1 VTEVTDD
8 LKPDTEDAMKKIA
21 SPATADAV
29 RPVGGATGA
38 PPASQPARADR
49 TQSKGIQVSEQGYP
63 SVDLESYLN
72 ARDRKGGKRVVR
84 DRSGGIALVREDALN
99 LDLFRANG
107 VPLHNVGRR
116 FRVVGEDGITEQER
130 WIAPFD
136 VIHRSRENPKNF
148 EGLKLPLGEL
158 VHDHGLY
165 LKFGPGIAE
174 LGVNDRGDVLLRRGT
189 PDDPT
194 AGPVWNAFNTVI
206 TGRAKRLV
214 TRLTIDAHKEDVKEA
229 GAWLRALEAVSKQKT
244 LISRFSCAGVQY
256 THKGNVPYLK
266 KTSQTNFFPPQDPE
280 MKVIEKQIE
289 GRFRD
294 RGAHKAPRVTIL
306 SLMNVP
312 RNEAEYAKFLAK
324 LRRTRVPAAKVGL
337 PARLR
342 DSRLYDPESKAV
354 VTSNFV
360 YFCPLS
366 ELGDEVTILTVNT
379 DYHGEV
385 KSRGVLSPL
394 MAILSKVDIISAHA
408 GAAVLNREGTATTFT
423 GPTGTGKTTAGA
435 FWAERNEVYR
445 RLELKRRYRIDLE
458 REGLEGNA
466 LEDKLARTFPEI
478 GILCQ
483 EDWIEILKDSKRGWV
498 FWSTER
504 CLYARTGG
512 FPGLKFVLSEN
523 EPILE
528 NVTADFGG
536 GGTIDKLGRI
546 THDYFPERI
555 FYDPTWGHLLYDR
568 RSRRIAAN
576 VFLERN
582 PNLDFCVKRVGPD
595 EALQWLLIGRT
606 PGGKYEPLYN
616 AYPDFSGLLMTNGV
630 VGEKLVEAV
639 RAAER
644 GDLAP
649 LGKGDATLGR
659 SIYDKLK
666 IQLDLWRQNCAEV
679 PTYIVNG
686 AAGLEMTQDMNWLL
700 SEHPDAFGDWKKVTT
715 ADFQRYMNDRYGVAY
730 SGRGAWTHITP
741 AQRTARA

>member
-1 VTEVTDD
+1 
-8 LKPDTEDAMKKIA
+8 MKKIA
-21 SPATADAV
+21 SPATAEAN
-29 RPVGGATGA
+29 PAEPKSAPGAAT
-38 PPASQPARADR
+38 PARIER
-49 TQSKGIQVSEQGYP
+49 PPSKGINVSEQAYP
-63 SVDLESYLN
+63 TVDLEGYLS
-72 ARDRKGGKRVVR
+72 ARDKKGGKRVIR
-84 DRSGGIALVREDALN
+84 DRSGAIALVREDALD
-99 LDLFRANG
+99 LDKFRSHG
-107 VPLHNVGRR
+107 IPLYNVGRR
-116 FRVVGEDGITEQER
+116 FRVVGVDGITEQER

-136 VIHRSRENPKNF
+136 VIHRSRENSKNF
-148 EGLKLPLGEL
+148 DGLKLPLGEL
-158 VHDHGLY
+158 VYDHGLY
-165 LKFGPGIAE
+165 LKFAPGIQE
-174 LGVNDRGDVLLRRGT
+174 LGINDRGDVLLRRDAKGT
-189 PDDPT
+189 DPT
-194 AGPVWNAFNTVI
+194 SGPVWNAFNTVI

-214 TRLTIDAHKEDVKEA
+214 TRLEFDAHRADVKEA
-229 GAWLRALEAVSKQKT
+229 NGWLKALEIATRQKT
-244 LISRFSCAGVQY
+244 LISKFSCAGVQY
-256 THKGNVPYLK
+256 THRGNVPYLK
-266 KTSQTNFFPPQDPE
+266 RTSQANFFPPNDPE
-280 MKVIEKQIE
+280 MKVIATQIE
-289 GRFRD
+289 ARFRD
-294 RGAHKAPRVTIL
+294 RGATKAPRVTIL

-312 RNEAEYAKFLAK
+312 TSEVAYAAFVKKVGRARATKF
-324 LRRTRVPAAKVGL
+324 GL
-337 PARLR
+337 PAKLR
-342 DSRLYDPESKAV
+342 DSRLWDPEAKAI

-360 YFCPLS
+360 YFSPLS
-366 ELGDEVTILTVNT
+366 ELGDEVTIMTVNT

-445 RLELKRRYRIDLE
+445 RQELKRRYRIDLE
-458 REGLEGNA
+458 REGASGDDLDGKLERMFS
-466 LEDKLARTFPEI
+466 DI
-478 GILCQ
+478 GIMCQ

-536 GGTIDKLGRI
+536 GGTIDRLGRI

-568 RSRRIAAN
+568 KSRAITAN

-582 PNLDFCVKRVGPD
+582 PSLDFVVKRVGSD
-595 EALQWLLIGRT
+595 EALRWLLIGRT

-616 AYPDFSGLLMTNGV
+616 AYPDFSGLLMTNNV
-630 VGEKLVEAV
+630 IGEKLVEAV

-644 GDLAP
+644 GDLKP
-649 LGKGDATLGR
+649 LGSGDSTLGGA
-659 SIYDKLK
+659 IYDKLK
-666 IQLDLWRQNCAEV
+666 IQLDLWRQNCADV

-700 SEHPDAFGDWKKVTT
+700 SEHPDAFGDWKKVTR
-715 ADFQRYMNDRYGVAY
+715 ADFEGTMKDRYGVTY
-730 SGRGAWTHITP
+730 NQRGAWTHITA
-741 AQRTARA
+741 AQRAAR

>member
-1 VTEVTDD
+1 
-8 LKPDTEDAMKKIA
+8 MKKIA
-21 SPATADAV
+21 SPATAEIGTPAEPKAAP
-29 RPVGGATGA
+29 RAAT
-38 PPASQPARADR
+38 PSRIESP
-49 TQSKGIQVSEQGYP
+49 QSKGLSVSDQAYP
-63 SVDLESYLN
+63 SVDLEGYLS

-84 DRSGGIALVREDALN
+84 DRSGAIALVREDALD
-99 LDLFRANG
+99 LDKFRADG
-107 VPLHNVGRR
+107 IPLHNVGRR
-116 FRVVGEDGITEQER
+116 FRVVGADGITEQER

-136 VIHRSRENPKNF
+136 VIHRSRENSKNF
-148 EGLKLPLGEL
+148 DGLKLPLGEL
-158 VHDHGLY
+158 VYDHGLY
-165 LKFGPGIAE
+165 LKFAPGILE
-174 LGVNDRGDVLLRRGT
+174 LGVNDRGDVLLRRDARAT
-189 PDDPT
+189 DPT

-214 TRLTIDAHKEDVKEA
+214 TRLEYDAHRADVKEA
-229 GAWLRALEAVSKQKT
+229 SGWLRALEAVSKQKT
-244 LISRFSCAGVQY
+244 LVSRFSCAGVQY
-256 THKGNVPYLK
+256 THKGNVPYLRR
-266 KTSQTNFFPPQDPE
+266 TSLTNFFPPNDPE
-280 MKVIEKQIE
+280 MQVIARQIDS
-289 GRFRD
+289 RFRD
-294 RGAHKAPRVTIL
+294 RGAAKAPKVTIL

-312 RNEAEYAKFLAK
+312 TTEAAYTAFLKKLGKTKAAK
-324 LRRTRVPAAKVGL
+324 LGL

-342 DSRLYDPESKAV
+342 DSRLWDPESKAI

-394 MAILSKVDIISAHA
+394 MAILSKIDIISAHA

-445 RLELKRRYRIDLE
+445 RLELRRRYRIDLE
-458 REGLEGNA
+458 REGVDGDLDQA
-466 LEDKLARTFPEI
+466 LDRMFPGI
-478 GILCQ
+478 GIMCQ
-483 EDWIEILKDSKRGWV
+483 EDWIEILRDSTRGWV

-536 GGTIDKLGRI
+536 GGTIDRLGRI

-568 RSRRIAAN
+568 KSRRITAN

-582 PNLDFCVKRVGPD
+582 PNLDFCVKRVGCD
-595 EALQWLLIGRT
+595 EALRWLLIGRT

-616 AYPDFSGLLMTNGV
+616 AYPDFSGLLMTQGV
-630 VGEKLVEAV
+630 VGEKLVEAA

-644 GDLAP
+644 GDLKP
-649 LGKGDATLGR
+649 LGSGDATLGR
-659 SIYDKLK
+659 AIYDKLK
-666 IQLDLWRQNCAEV
+666 IQLDLWRQNCSDV

-686 AAGLEMTQDMNWLL
+686 AAGLEMTQDINWLL
-700 SEHPDAFGDWKKVTT
+700 SEHPDAFGEWKKVTRT
-715 ADFQRYMNDRYGVAY
+715 DFEAYMQDRYGVTY
-730 SGRGAWTHITP
+730 NDRGAWTHISA
-741 AQRTARA
+741 AQRAAR

>member
-1 VTEVTDD
+1 
-8 LKPDTEDAMKKIA
+8 MKKLA
-21 SPATADAV
+21 SPATAEGVGSMAAHSATSSAPSARTD
-29 RPVGGATGA
+29 RP
-38 PPASQPARADR
+38 
-49 TQSKGIQVSEQGYP
+49 QSKGIQVSDQAYP
-63 SVDLESYLN
+63 SVDLEGYLN
-72 ARDRKGGKRVVR
+72 ARDRKGGKKVVR
-84 DRSGGIALVREDALN
+84 DGSGGIALVREDALN
-99 LDLFRANG
+99 LDRFRENG

-116 FRVVGEDGITEQER
+116 FRVVGKDGITEQER

-148 EGLKLPLGEL
+148 DGVKLPLGEL
-158 VHDHGLY
+158 VYDHGLY
-165 LKFGPGIAE
+165 LKFAPGIQE
-174 LGVNDRGDVLLRRGT
+174 LGVNDRGDVLLRREESGDLT
-189 PDDPT
+189 S
-194 AGPVWNAFNTVI
+194 GPVFNSFNTAI

-214 TRLTIDAHKEDVKEA
+214 TRLTLDAHKADVKEA
-229 GAWLRALEAVSKQKT
+229 AGWLKALEAVSKQKT
-244 LISRFSCAGVQY
+244 LVSRFSCAGVQY
-256 THKGNVPYLK
+256 THRGNVPYLK
-266 KTSQTNFFPPQDPE
+266 RTALTNFFPSQDPE
-280 MKVIEKQIE
+280 MLVIAKQIE
-289 GRFRD
+289 ERFRS
-294 RGAHKAPRVTIL
+294 RGGEKTPRVTIL

-312 RNEAEYAKFLAK
+312 RNEAEYSRFLAK
-324 LRRTRVPAAKVGL
+324 LKRARVSAQKVGL
-337 PARLR
+337 PAKLR
-342 DSRLYDPESKAV
+342 DSRLWDPDSKGI

-366 ELGDEVTILTVNT
+366 ELKDEVTILTVNT

-394 MAILSKVDIISAHA
+394 MAILSKIDIISAHA

-458 REGLEGNA
+458 HEGLTGAE
-466 LEDKLARTFPEI
+466 LEAKLERIFPEI

-483 EDWIEILKDSKRGWV
+483 EDWIEILKDEKRGWV

-512 FPGLKFVLSEN
+512 FPGLRFVLSEN

-568 RSRRIAAN
+568 KSRKIAAN

-582 PNLDFCVKRVGPD
+582 PNLDFCVKRVGCD
-595 EALQWLLIGRT
+595 EALRWLLIGRT

-616 AYPDFSGLLMTNGV
+616 AYPDFSGLLMTNDV

-639 RAAER
+639 RSAER
-644 GDLAP
+644 GDLKP
-649 LGKGDATLGR
+649 LGKGDGTLGR
-659 SIYDKLK
+659 AIYDKLR
-666 IQLDLWRQNCAEV
+666 IQLDLWRKNCDDV

-686 AAGLEMTQDMNWLL
+686 AAGLELTQDMNWLL

-715 ADFQRYMNDRYGVAY
+715 AQFQEYMKERYGATY
-730 SGRGAWTHITP
+730 NARGAWTHITA

>member
-1 VTEVTDD
+1 
-8 LKPDTEDAMKKIA
+8 MKKIA
-21 SPATADAV
+21 SPATAEVVTSA
-29 RPVGGATGA
+29 GARSTRSA
-38 PPASQPARADR
+38 ATPSQTLP
-49 TQSKGIQVSEQGYP
+49 QSKGIHVSEQAYP
-63 SVDLESYLN
+63 SVDLEGYLN
-72 ARDRKGGKRVVR
+72 ARDRKGGKRVIR

-116 FRVVGEDGITEQER
+116 FRVVGTDGITEQER

-136 VIHRSRENPKNF
+136 VIHRSREDSKNF
-148 EGLKLPLGEL
+148 DGLKLPLGEL
-158 VHDHGLY
+158 VYDHGLY
-165 LKFGPGIAE
+165 IKFAPGIAE
-174 LGVNDRGDVLLRRGT
+174 LGVNDRGDVLLRR
-189 PDDPT
+189 DPT
-194 AGPVWNAFNTVI
+194 GTDPTEGPVWNAFNTVI

-214 TRLTIDAHKEDVKEA
+214 TRTEFDAHRADVKEA
-229 GAWLRALEAVSKQKT
+229 NGWLKALEAVSKQKT
-244 LISRFSCAGVQY
+244 LVSRFSCAGVQY

-266 KTSQTNFFPPQDPE
+266 RTALTNFFPPNDPE
-280 MKVIEKQIE
+280 MQVIAKQIE
-289 GRFRD
+289 SRFRA
-294 RGAHKAPRVTIL
+294 RGEAKAPRVTIL

-312 RNEAEYAKFLAK
+312 RTEAEYTAFLARLKRARVAPTKIGLPAK
-324 LRRTRVPAAKVGL
+324 LRG
-337 PARLR
+337 
-342 DSRLYDPESKAV
+342 SRLWDPESKAV

-360 YFCPLS
+360 YFCPLK

-394 MAILSKVDIISAHA
+394 MAILSKIDIISAHA

-445 RLELKRRYRIDLE
+445 RLELKRRYRLDLE
-458 REGLEGNA
+458 REGLTSA
-466 LEDKLARTFPEI
+466 QLEEKLEEIFPGI

-483 EDWIEILKDSKRGWV
+483 EDWIEILKDEKRGWV

-568 RSRRIAAN
+568 KSRRIAAN

-582 PNLDFCVKRVGPD
+582 PNLDFCVKRVDRD
-595 EALQWLLIGRT
+595 EALRWLLIGRT
-606 PGGKYEPLYN
+606 PSGKYEPLYN
-616 AYPDFSGLLMTNGV
+616 AYPDFSGLLMTNGI

-644 GDLAP
+644 GDLKP
-649 LGKGDATLGR
+649 LGQGDATLG
-659 SIYDKLK
+659 SAIYDKVR
-666 IQLDLWRQNCAEV
+666 IQLDLWRRNCSDV

-686 AAGLEMTQDMNWLL
+686 AAGLEMTQDINWLL
-700 SEHPDAFGDWKKVTT
+700 SEHPDAFGEWKKVTKE
-715 ADFQRYMNDRYGVAY
+715 DFRSYMRDRYGVTY
-730 SGRGAWTHITP
+730 NDRGAWTHISA
-741 AQRTARA
+741 AQRAAR

>member
-1 VTEVTDD
+1 
-8 LKPDTEDAMKKIA
+8 MKKLA
-21 SPATADAV
+21 SPATAEAV
-29 RPVGGATGA
+29 SPVGGASPELLAT
-38 PPASQPARADR
+38 PRANTER
-49 TQSKGIQVSEQGYP
+49 PQTKGIQVSEHAYP
-63 SVDLESYLN
+63 SVDLEPYLS
-72 ARDRKGGKRVVR
+72 ARDRKGGKRVLR

-99 LDLFRANG
+99 QDLFRTNG

-116 FRVVGEDGITEQER
+116 FRVVGADGITEQER

-136 VIHRSRENPKNF
+136 VIHRSRENPKHF
-148 EGLKLPLGEL
+148 DGLKLPLGEL
-158 VHDHGLY
+158 VFDHGLY
-165 LKFGPGIAE
+165 LKFGPGVSE
-174 LGVNDRGDVLLRRGT
+174 LGVNDRGDVLLRR
-189 PDDPT
+189 DSSSDPT
-194 AGPVWNAFNTVI
+194 IGPVWNSFNTVI

-214 TRLTIDAHKEDVKEA
+214 TRTALDAHKADVKEA
-229 GAWLRALEAVSKQKT
+229 AGWLKALEAVSKQKT

-266 KTSQTNFFPPQDPE
+266 RTAQTNFFPPQDAE
-280 MKVIEKQIE
+280 MMVIAKQITQ
-289 GRFRD
+289 RFRE
-294 RGAHKAPRVTIL
+294 RGMKKAPRVTIL
-306 SLMNVP
+306 SLMGVP
-312 RNEAEYAKFLAK
+312 RSEAEHAQFLRQLKRA
-324 LRRTRVPAAKVGL
+324 RVSAERLGI

-342 DSRLYDPESKAV
+342 DSRLWDPDSKAV

-366 ELGDEVTILTVNT
+366 DLKDEVTILTVNT

-408 GAAVLNREGTATTFT
+408 GAAILNREGTATTFT

-435 FWAERNEVYR
+435 FWAERNEIYR
-445 RLELKRRYRIDLE
+445 RQELKRRYRIDLE
-458 REGLEGNA
+458 REGLSGNE
-466 LEDKLARTFPEI
+466 LEEKLERIFPEI

-512 FPGLKFVLSEN
+512 FPGLRFVLSDN

-568 RSRRIAAN
+568 KSRPIAAN

-582 PNLDFCVKRVGPD
+582 PSLDFCVKRVGSD

-606 PGGKYEPLYN
+606 PGGKHEPLYN

-644 GDLAP
+644 GDLGP
-649 LGKGDATLGR
+649 LGNGDATLGR
-659 SIYDKLK
+659 AIYDKLK
-666 IQLDLWRQNCAEV
+666 IQLDLWRENCSQV

-700 SEHPDAFGDWKKVTT
+700 SEHPDAFGDWRKVTT
-715 ADFQRYMNDRYGVAY
+715 VDFQRYMNERYGVTY
-730 SGRGAWTHITP
+730 SGRGAWTHISP
-741 AQRTARA
+741 AERMAR

>member
-1 VTEVTDD
+1 
-8 LKPDTEDAMKKIA
+8 MKKIA
-21 SPATADAV
+21 SPATAEAV
-29 RPVGGATGA
+29 RPLAATSA
-38 PPASQPARADR
+38 PSPAPSARTDR
-49 TQSKGIQVSEQGYP
+49 PQSEGIQVSDQAYP
-63 SVDLESYLN
+63 SVDLEGYLN
-72 ARDRKGGKRVVR
+72 ARDRKGGKRVLR

-99 LDLFRANG
+99 LGLFRLNG
-107 VPLHNVGRR
+107 IPLHNVGRR
-116 FRVVGEDGITEQER
+116 FSVVGEDGITEQER

-136 VIHRSRENPKNF
+136 VIHRSRENSKNF
-148 EGLKLPLGEL
+148 DGLRLPLGEL
-158 VHDHGLY
+158 VFDHGLY
-165 LKFGPGIAE
+165 LKFAPGIQE
-174 LGVNDRGDVLLRRGT
+174 LGVNDRGDVLLRRE
-189 PDDPT
+189 PSDDPT
-194 AGPVWNAFNTVI
+194 SGPVRNSANTVI

-214 TRLTIDAHKEDVKEA
+214 TRTALDAHKADVKEA
-229 GAWLRALEAVSKQKT
+229 TAWLKALEAVRKQKT
-244 LISRFSCAGVQY
+244 LVSRFSCAGVQY
-256 THKGNVPYLK
+256 THRGNVPYLK
-266 KTSQTNFFPPQDPE
+266 RTALTNFFPPQDPE
-280 MKVIEKQIE
+280 MMVIAKQIE
-289 GRFRD
+289 ERFHD
-294 RGAHKAPRVTIL
+294 RGAQKTPRVTIL

-312 RNEAEYAKFLAK
+312 KNEAEYARFLAQLKRARVSAQK
-324 LRRTRVPAAKVGL
+324 LGL

-342 DSRLYDPESKAV
+342 DSRLWDPDSKAI

-366 ELGDEVTILTVNT
+366 DLTGEVTIMTVNT

-394 MAILSKVDIISAHA
+394 MAILSKIDIISAHA

-458 REGLEGNA
+458 HEGLQGSE
-466 LEDKLARTFPEI
+466 LEVRLEKMFPEI

-582 PNLDFCVKRVGPD
+582 PNLDFCVKRVGSD
-595 EALQWLLIGRT
+595 EALRWLLIGRT

-616 AYPDFSGLLMTNGV
+616 AYPDFSGLLMASDV

-644 GDLAP
+644 GDLKP
-649 LGKGDATLGR
+649 LGKGDATMGR
-659 SIYDKLK
+659 AIYDKLK
-666 IQLDLWRQNCAEV
+666 IQLDLWRKNCSDV

-715 ADFQRYMNDRYGVAY
+715 ADFQAHMRDRYRVAY
-730 SGRGAWTHITP
+730 NDRGAWTHLTA
-741 AQRTARA
+741 AQRAARA

>member
-1 VTEVTDD
+1 MTIDD
-8 LKPDTEDAMKKIA
+8 SKRNTEDSMKKIA
-21 SPATADAV
+21 SPATAEVVTPAGP
-29 RPVGGATGA
+29 RTS
-38 PPASQPARADR
+38 PPAATPSR
-49 TQSKGIQVSEQGYP
+49 TERPPSKGIQVSEQAYP
-63 SVDLESYLN
+63 SVDLEGYLS
-72 ARDRKGGKRVVR
+72 ARDRKGGTRVIR
-84 DRSGGIALVREDALN
+84 DRSGGIALVREDAL
-99 LDLFRANG
+99 DLSLLRKAQ

-116 FRVVGEDGITEQER
+116 FRVVGTDGITDHER

-136 VIHRSRENPKNF
+136 VIHRSREDSKSF
-148 EGLKLPLGEL
+148 DGLKLPLGEL
-158 VHDHGLY
+158 VYDHGLY
-165 LKFGPGIAE
+165 IKFAPGITE
-174 LGVNDRGDVLLRRGT
+174 LGVNDRGDILLRRD
-189 PDDPT
+189 PKANDPT

-214 TRLTIDAHKEDVKEA
+214 TRTEFDAHKADVKEV
-229 GAWLRALEAVSKQKT
+229 GGWLKALEAVSKQKT
-244 LISRFSCAGVQY
+244 LVSRFSCAGVQY

-266 KTSQTNFFPPQDPE
+266 RTALTNFFPPQDPE
-280 MKVIEKQIE
+280 MMIIARQIE
-289 GRFRD
+289 SRFRD
-294 RGAHKAPRVTIL
+294 RGEQKAPHVTIV
-306 SLMNVP
+306 SLMGVP
-312 RNEAEYAKFLAK
+312 RTEAEYTRFLAQLKRARVAPAK
-324 LRRTRVPAAKVGL
+324 LGL

-342 DSRLYDPESKAV
+342 DSRLWDPDGKAV
-354 VTSNFV
+354 VTSNFI

-366 ELGDEVTILTVNT
+366 ELGNEVTIITVNT

-394 MAILSKVDIISAHA
+394 MAILSKIDIISAHA

-445 RLELKRRYRIDLE
+445 RLELRRRYRVDLE
-458 REGLEGNA
+458 REGLTGAELDTT
-466 LEDKLARTFPEI
+466 LEKMFPEI

-568 RSRRIAAN
+568 KSRAIAAN

-582 PNLDFCVKRVGPD
+582 PNLDFCVKRVAAD
-595 EALQWLLIGRT
+595 EALRWLLIGRT

-644 GDLAP
+644 GDLKP

-659 SIYDKLK
+659 AIYDKLK
-666 IQLDLWRQNCAEV
+666 IQLDLWRKNCGDV

-715 ADFQRYMNDRYGVAY
+715 VDFQVYMRDRYGVTY
-730 SGRGAWTHITP
+730 NDRGAWTHISA
-741 AQRTARA
+741 AQRAARA

>member
-1 VTEVTDD
+1 
-8 LKPDTEDAMKKIA
+8 MKKIA
-21 SPATADAV
+21 SPATVEAV
-29 RPVGGATGA
+29 SPVG
-38 PPASQPARADR
+38 PASPRPAVAPARTDR
-49 TQSKGIQVSEQGYP
+49 PQSGGIPVSEQAYP
-63 SVDLESYLN
+63 DVDLEIYLS

-84 DRSGGIALVREDALN
+84 DRSGGITLVREDALDH
-99 LDLFRANG
+99 DLLRVNG

-116 FRVVGEDGITEQER
+116 FRVVGPDGITEQER

-148 EGLKLPLGEL
+148 DGLKLPLGEL
-158 VHDHGLY
+158 VYDHGLY

-174 LGVNDRGDVLLRRGT
+174 LGVNDRGDVLLRRDPKGN
-189 PDDPT
+189 DPT
-194 AGPVWNAFNTVI
+194 EGPVWNAFNTAI

-214 TRLTIDAHKEDVKEA
+214 TRLEYDAHRADVKEA
-229 GAWLRALEAVSKQKT
+229 SGWLKALEAVSKKKT
-244 LISRFSCAGVQY
+244 LLSRFSCAGIQY

-266 KTSQTNFFPPQDPE
+266 TTSQTNFFPPQDQE
-280 MKVIEKQIE
+280 MKVIAKQIDE
-289 GRFRD
+289 RFRD
-294 RGAHKAPRVTIL
+294 RGASKTPHVTII
-306 SLMNVP
+306 SLMGVP
-312 RNEAEYAKFLAK
+312 RTEAEYTQFLAK
-324 LRRTRVPAAKVGL
+324 LKRARVAPAKLGL
-337 PARLR
+337 PAKLR
-342 DSRLYDPESKAV
+342 DSRLWDPDSKAV

-360 YFCPLS
+360 YFAPLA
-366 ELGDEVTILTVNT
+366 ELTDEVTILTVNT

-394 MAILSKVDIISAHA
+394 MAILSKIDIISAHA

-458 REGLEGNA
+458 HEGLSGND
-466 LEDKLARTFPEI
+466 LEETLNRMFPEI

-483 EDWIEILKDSKRGWV
+483 EDWIEILKDTKRGWV

-568 RSRRIAAN
+568 KSRRIAAN

-582 PNLDFCVKRVGPD
+582 PNLDFCVKRVEPD
-595 EALQWLLIGRT
+595 EALKWLLIGRT
-606 PGGKYEPLYN
+606 PGGKHEPLYN
-616 AYPDFSGLLMTNGV
+616 AYPDFSGLLMTNDI

-644 GDLAP
+644 GDLKP
-649 LGKGDATLGR
+649 LGKGDTTLGR
-659 SIYDKLK
+659 AIYDKLK
-666 IQLDLWRQNCAEV
+666 IQLDLWKKNCTDV

-715 ADFQRYMNDRYGVAY
+715 GDFQRYMNDRYGVTY

>member
-1 VTEVTDD
+1 
-8 LKPDTEDAMKKIA
+8 MKKLA
-21 SPATADAV
+21 SPAAAEAV
-29 RPVGGATGA
+29 GSMSAHSA
-38 PPASQPARADR
+38 PASAPSARTER
-49 TQSKGIQVSEQGYP
+49 PPSKGMQVSDQAYP
-63 SVDLESYLN
+63 SVDLERYLN
-72 ARDRKGGKRVVR
+72 ARDRKGKKVVR
-84 DRSGGIALVREDALN
+84 DRSGDIALVREDALN
-99 LDLFRANG
+99 LDLFRENG

-116 FRVVGEDGITEQER
+116 FRVVGKDGITEQER

-148 EGLKLPLGEL
+148 DGVKLPLGEL
-158 VHDHGLY
+158 VYDHGLY
-165 LKFGPGIAE
+165 LKFAPGIQE
-174 LGVNDRGDVLLRRGT
+174 LGVNDRGDVLLRRE
-189 PDDPT
+189 PSDDLT

-214 TRLTIDAHKEDVKEA
+214 TRLTFDAHKADVKEA
-229 GAWLRALEAVSKQKT
+229 AGWLKALEAVSKQKT
-244 LISRFSCAGVQY
+244 LVSRFSCAGVQY

-266 KTSQTNFFPPQDPE
+266 RTALTNFFPPQDPE
-280 MKVIEKQIE
+280 MQVIAKQIAE
-289 GRFRD
+289 RFR
-294 RGAHKAPRVTIL
+294 RQGGQETPRVTIM

-312 RNEAEYAKFLAK
+312 RTEAEYSRFLAK
-324 LRRTRVPAAKVGL
+324 LKRARVSAQKLGL
-337 PARLR
+337 PAELR
-342 DSRLYDPESKAV
+342 DSRLWDPDSKAIA
-354 VTSNFV
+354 TSNFV

-366 ELGDEVTILTVNT
+366 ELKDEVTILTVNT

-394 MAILSKVDIISAHA
+394 MAILSKIDIISAHA

-458 REGLEGNA
+458 HEGVSGNE
-466 LEDKLARTFPEI
+466 LDTKLGKIFPEI

-483 EDWIEILKDSKRGWV
+483 EDWIEILKDEKRGWV

-568 RSRRIAAN
+568 KSRKIAAN

-582 PNLDFCVKRVGPD
+582 PSLDFCVKRVGCE
-595 EALQWLLIGRT
+595 EALRWLLIGRT
-606 PGGKYEPLYN
+606 PGGKFEPLYN
-616 AYPDFSGLLMTNGV
+616 AYPDFSGLLMTNEV

-644 GDLAP
+644 GDLKP

-659 SIYDKLK
+659 AIYDKLK
-666 IQLDLWRQNCAEV
+666 IQLDLWRKNCDEI

-700 SEHPDAFGDWKKVTT
+700 SEHPDAFGDWMKVTT
-715 ADFQRYMNDRYGVAY
+715 AQFQEYMRERYGVTYNA
-730 SGRGAWTHITP
+730 RGAWTHITA
-741 AQRTARA
+741 AQRAARA

>member
-1 VTEVTDD
+1 VTDVTEDS
-8 LKPDTEDAMKKIA
+8 KPKTEEPMKKLA
-21 SPATADAV
+21 SPATAEAV
-29 RPVGGATGA
+29 SPVGGASPELLAT
-38 PPASQPARADR
+38 PRANTER
-49 TQSKGIQVSEQGYP
+49 PQTKGIQVSEYAYP
-63 SVDLESYLN
+63 SVDLEPYLS
-72 ARDRKGGKRVVR
+72 ARDRKGGKRVLR

-99 LDLFRANG
+99 QDLFRTNG

-116 FRVVGEDGITEQER
+116 FRVVGPDGITEQER

-136 VIHRSRENPKNF
+136 VIDRSRENPKHF
-148 EGLKLPLGEL
+148 DGLKLPLGEL
-158 VHDHGLY
+158 VFDHGLY
-165 LKFGPGIAE
+165 LKFGPGVAE
-174 LGVNDRGDVLLRRGT
+174 LGVNDRGDVLLRR
-189 PDDPT
+189 DSSSDPT
-194 AGPVWNAFNTVI
+194 IGPVWNSFNTVI

-214 TRLTIDAHKEDVKEA
+214 TRTTLDAHKADVKEA
-229 GAWLRALEAVSKQKT
+229 AGWLKAIEAVSKQKT

-266 KTSQTNFFPPQDPE
+266 RTAQTNFFPPQDAE
-280 MKVIEKQIE
+280 MMVIAKQIDQ
-289 GRFRD
+289 RFRE
-294 RGAHKAPRVTIL
+294 RGMKKAPRVTIL
-306 SLMNVP
+306 SLMGVP
-312 RNEAEYAKFLAK
+312 RSEAEHAQFLRQLKRA
-324 LRRTRVPAAKVGL
+324 RVSAERLGI

-342 DSRLYDPESKAV
+342 DSRLWDPDSKAV

-366 ELGDEVTILTVNT
+366 DLKDEVTILTVNT

-408 GAAVLNREGTATTFT
+408 GAAILNREGTATTFT

-458 REGLEGNA
+458 REGLSGNE
-466 LEDKLARTFPEI
+466 LEEKLERIFPEI

-512 FPGLKFVLSEN
+512 FPGLRFVLSDN

-568 RSRRIAAN
+568 KSRPIAAN

-582 PNLDFCVKRVGPD
+582 PSLDFCVKRVGPD

-606 PGGKYEPLYN
+606 PGGKHEPLYN

-644 GDLAP
+644 GDLGP
-649 LGKGDATLGR
+649 LGNGDATLGR
-659 SIYDKLK
+659 AIYDKLK
-666 IQLDLWRQNCAEV
+666 IQLDLWRENCSQV

-700 SEHPDAFGDWKKVTT
+700 SEHPDAFGDWRKVTT
-715 ADFQRYMNDRYGVAY
+715 VDFQRYMNERYGVTY
-730 SGRGAWTHITP
+730 SGRGAWTHISP
-741 AQRTARA
+741 AQRMAR

>member
-1 VTEVTDD
+1 
-8 LKPDTEDAMKKIA
+8 MKKIA
-21 SPATADAV
+21 SPATAEVVTPAG
-29 RPVGGATGA
+29 PQPA
-38 PPASQPARADR
+38 PPAATPSR
-49 TQSKGIQVSEQGYP
+49 TERPQSKGIQVSEQAYP
-63 SVDLESYLN
+63 SVDLEGYLS
-72 ARDRKGGKRVVR
+72 ARDRKGGKRVIR
-84 DRSGGIALVREDALN
+84 DRSGGIALVREDAL
-99 LDLFRANG
+99 DLGLLRKAG

-116 FRVVGEDGITEQER
+116 FRVVGTDGITEQER

-136 VIHRSRENPKNF
+136 VIHRSREDSKSF
-148 EGLKLPLGEL
+148 DGLKLPLGEL
-158 VHDHGLY
+158 VYDHGLY
-165 LKFGPGIAE
+165 IKFAPGIAE
-174 LGVNDRGDVLLRRGT
+174 LGVNDRGDILLRRDPKGN
-189 PDDPT
+189 DPT

-214 TRLTIDAHKEDVKEA
+214 TRTEFDAHRADVKEA
-229 GAWLRALEAVSKQKT
+229 GGWLKALEAVSKQKT
-244 LISRFSCAGVQY
+244 LVSKFSCAGVQY

-266 KTSQTNFFPPQDPE
+266 RTALTNFFPPQDPE
-280 MKVIEKQIE
+280 MMVIARQIE
-289 GRFRD
+289 SRFRD
-294 RGAHKAPRVTIL
+294 RGAQKAPHVTIV
-306 SLMNVP
+306 SLMGVP
-312 RNEAEYAKFLAK
+312 RTEAEYTQFLAK
-324 LRRTRVPAAKVGL
+324 LKRARVAAAKLGL

-342 DSRLYDPESKAV
+342 DSRLWDPDSKAV
-354 VTSNFV
+354 VTSNFI
-360 YFCPLS
+360 YFCPLAD
-366 ELGDEVTILTVNT
+366 LGDEVTILTVNT

-394 MAILSKVDIISAHA
+394 MAILSKIDIISAHA

-445 RLELKRRYRIDLE
+445 RSELKRRYRIDLE
-458 REGLEGNA
+458 REGLSGGDLDRT
-466 LEDKLARTFPEI
+466 LEKMFPEI

-568 RSRRIAAN
+568 KSRAIAAN

-582 PNLDFCVKRVGPD
+582 PNLDFCVKRVAAD
-595 EALQWLLIGRT
+595 EALRWLLIGRT

-616 AYPDFSGLLMTNGV
+616 AYPDFSGLLMTNGT

-644 GDLAP
+644 GDLKA

-659 SIYDKLK
+659 AIYDKLK
-666 IQLDLWRQNCAEV
+666 IQLDLWRQNCADV

-715 ADFQRYMNDRYGVAY
+715 VDFQVYMRDRYGVTY
-730 SGRGAWTHITP
+730 NDRGAWTHISA
-741 AQRTARA
+741 AQRAARA

>member
-1 VTEVTDD
+1 
-8 LKPDTEDAMKKIA
+8 MKKLA
-21 SPATADAV
+21 SPATAEVLSPAANGSV
-29 RPVGGATGA
+29 VSHGA
-38 PPASQPARADR
+38 PPRPQ
-49 TQSKGIQVSEQGYP
+49 TKETNVSDLAYP
-63 SVDLESYLN
+63 MIDLERYLS
-72 ARDRKGGKRVVR
+72 ARDRKGGKRVIR
-84 DRSGGIALVREDALN
+84 DGSGAVVLVREDAL
-99 LDLFRANG
+99 DLARFRADG
-107 VPLHNVGRR
+107 IPLHNVGRR
-116 FRVVGEDGITEQER
+116 FRVVGRDGTSEIER

-136 VIHRSRENPKNF
+136 LIHRSRENPKNF
-148 EGLKLPLGEL
+148 DGLKLPLGEL
-158 VHDHGLY
+158 VYDHGLY
-165 LKFGPGIAE
+165 LKFLPGITE
-174 LGVNDRGDVLLRRGT
+174 LGVNDRGDVLLRRDEKMT
-189 PDDPT
+189 DPT
-194 AGPVWNAFNTVI
+194 IGPVWNAFNTVI

-214 TRLTIDAHKEDVKEA
+214 TRTTIDAHRADVKEA
-229 GAWLRALEAVSKQKT
+229 NAWLRALEAVSKQKT
-244 LISRFSCAGVQY
+244 LVSRFSCAGMQY

-266 KTSQTNFFPPQDPE
+266 RTAMTNFFPPEDAE
-280 MKVIEKQIE
+280 MKVIARQIE
-289 GRFRD
+289 QRFKE
-294 RGAHKAPRVTIL
+294 RGDAKAPRVTIL
-306 SLMNVP
+306 SLMGVP
-312 RNEAEYAKFLAK
+312 RSEAEHRSFLLR
-324 LRRTRVPAAKVGL
+324 LRRAKVSAEKIGL

-342 DSRLYDPESKAV
+342 DSRLWDPDSKAV

-360 YFCPLS
+360 YFCPLA
-366 ELGDEVTILTVNT
+366 ELRDEVTILTVNT

-445 RLELKRRYRIDLE
+445 RAELRRRYRIDLE
-458 REGLEGNA
+458 REGLSGRDLDA
-466 LEDKLARTFPEI
+466 KLDRIFPSI

-483 EDWIEILKDSKRGWV
+483 EDWIEILNDAERGWV

-536 GGTIDKLGRI
+536 GSSIEKLGRI

-568 RSRRIAAN
+568 TSRPIAAN

-595 EALQWLLIGRT
+595 EALRWLIIGRT

-630 VGEKLVEAV
+630 VGEKLLEAV
-639 RAAER
+639 KAAER
-644 GDLAP
+644 KDLAP

-659 SIYDKLK
+659 AIYDKLK
-666 IQLDLWRQNCAEV
+666 IQLDLWRRNCSEV

-686 AAGLEMTQDMNWLL
+686 AAGLEMTQDINWLL
-700 SEHPDAFGDWKKVTT
+700 SEHPDAFGEWGHVSS
-715 ADFQRYMNDRYGVAY
+715 AEFQRLMSERYGVTY
-730 SGRGAWTHITP
+730 SERGAWTHISA
-741 AQRTARA
+741 AQRAAR

>member
-1 VTEVTDD
+1 
-8 LKPDTEDAMKKIA
+8 MKKIA
-21 SPATADAV
+21 SPATADVVTPA
-29 RPVGGATGA
+29 GA
-38 PPASQPARADR
+38 PSAASAATPSR
-49 TQSKGIQVSEQGYP
+49 TERPPSKGMQVSEQAYP
-63 SVDLESYLN
+63 SVDLEGYLS
-72 ARDRKGGKRVVR
+72 ARDRKGGKRVIR
-84 DRSGGIALVREDALN
+84 DRSGGIALVREDALD
-99 LDLFRANG
+99 LDLFRKHG

-116 FRVVGEDGITEQER
+116 FRVVGKDGITEQER

-136 VIHRSRENPKNF
+136 VIHRSREDSKSF
-148 EGLKLPLGEL
+148 DGLKLPLGEL
-158 VHDHGLY
+158 VYDHGLY
-165 LKFGPGIAE
+165 LKFAPGIAE
-174 LGVNDRGDVLLRRGT
+174 LGVNDRGDVLLRRDPGAS
-189 PDDPT
+189 DPT
-194 AGPVWNAFNTVI
+194 EGPVWNAFNTVI

-214 TRLTIDAHKEDVKEA
+214 TRTEFDAHRADVKEA
-229 GAWLRALEAVSKQKT
+229 AGWLKALEAVTKQKT
-244 LISRFSCAGVQY
+244 LVIKFSCAGVQY

-266 KTSQTNFFPPQDPE
+266 RTALTNFFPPQDAE
-280 MKVIEKQIE
+280 MMVIARQIE
-289 GRFRD
+289 QRFRD
-294 RGAHKAPRVTIL
+294 RGAQKTPRVTIL

-312 RNEAEYAKFLAK
+312 RTEAEYTRFLAK
-324 LRRTRVPAAKVGL
+324 LKRARVPAAKLGL

-342 DSRLYDPESKAV
+342 DSRLWDPESKAV
-354 VTSNFV
+354 VT
-360 YFCPLS
+360 C
-366 ELGDEVTILTVNT
+366 
-379 DYHGEV
+379 
-385 KSRGVLSPL
+385 RGVLSPL
-394 MAILSKVDIISAHA
+394 MAILSKIDIISAHA

-445 RLELKRRYRIDLE
+445 RLELKRRYRKDLE
-458 REGLEGNA
+458 REGLDGSELEDA
-466 LEDKLARTFPEI
+466 LEKVFPGI

-536 GGTIDKLGRI
+536 GGTIDRLGRI

-568 RSRRIAAN
+568 KSRRIAAN

-595 EALQWLLIGRT
+595 EALRWLLIGRT

-616 AYPDFSGLLMTNGV
+616 AYPDFSGLLMTNGI

-639 RAAER
+639 RSAER
-644 GDLAP
+644 GDLKP

-659 SIYDKLK
+659 AIYDKLK
-666 IQLDLWRQNCAEV
+666 IQLDLWRQNCADV

-686 AAGLEMTQDMNWLL
+686 AAGLELTQDMNWLL

-715 ADFQRYMNDRYGVAY
+715 SDFQAYMRDRYGVTY
-730 SGRGAWTHITP
+730 NDRGAWTHISA
-741 AQRTARA
+741 AQRAARA

>member
-1 VTEVTDD
+1 
-8 LKPDTEDAMKKIA
+8 MKKLA
-21 SPATADAV
+21 SPATAEAV
-29 RPVGGATGA
+29 RPVGAEPSARTPA
-38 PPASQPARADR
+38 PSARAGNPQTR
-49 TQSKGIQVSEQGYP
+49 GNPVSDQAYP
-63 SVDLESYLN
+63 SVDLEPYLSD
-72 ARDRKGGKRVVR
+72 RDKKGGKRVVR

-99 LDLFRANG
+99 LEMLRANG

-148 EGLKLPLGEL
+148 DGLKLPLGEL

-165 LKFGPGIAE
+165 LKFAPGIAE
-174 LGVNDRGDVLLRRGT
+174 LGINDRGDVLLRREPSNDVT
-189 PDDPT
+189 T
-194 AGPVWNAFNTVI
+194 GPVWNSFNTAI

-214 TRLTIDAHKEDVKEA
+214 TRTTLDAHRTDVKEA
-229 GAWLRALEAVSKQKT
+229 GAWLKALEAISKQKT

-256 THKGNVPYLK
+256 THRGNIPYLK
-266 KTSQTNFFPPQDPE
+266 KTSQTNFFPPEDPE
-280 MKVIEKQIE
+280 MKVIAKQIDE
-289 GRFRD
+289 RFRD
-294 RGAHKAPRVTIL
+294 RGADTAPHVTII
-306 SLMNVP
+306 SLMGVP
-312 RNEAEYAKFLAK
+312 RNEAEYTQFVAK
-324 LRRTRVPAAKVGL
+324 LKRAKVSAAKLGL

-342 DSRLYDPESKAV
+342 DSRLWDPTSKSV
-354 VTSNFV
+354 VTSNFI
-360 YFCPLS
+360 YFCPLADL
-366 ELGDEVTILTVNT
+366 EDEVTILTVNT

-458 REGLEGNA
+458 HEGLSGVP
-466 LEDKLARTFPEI
+466 LEEKLARIFPQI

-498 FWSTER
+498 FWPTER

-512 FPGLKFVLSEN
+512 FPGLRFVLSEN

-536 GGTIDKLGRI
+536 GGTIGKLGRI

-568 RSRRIAAN
+568 KSRPIAA
-576 VFLERN
+576 VHAGSIR
-582 PNLDFCVKRVGPD
+582 K
-595 EALQWLLIGRT
+595 
-606 PGGKYEPLYN
+606 
-616 AYPDFSGLLMTNGV
+616 SM
-630 VGEKLVEAV
+630 
-639 RAAER
+639 AATR
-644 GDLAP
+644 
-649 LGKGDATLGR
+649 
-659 SIYDKLK
+659 
-666 IQLDLWRQNCAEV
+666 
-679 PTYIVNG
+679 
-686 AAGLEMTQDMNWLL
+686 L
-700 SEHPDAFGDWKKVTT
+700 S
-715 ADFQRYMNDRYGVAY
+715 
-730 SGRGAWTHITP
+730 S
-741 AQRTARA
+741 

>member
-1 VTEVTDD
+1 VTHKDDMKHDPEV
-8 LKPDTEDAMKKIA
+8 PMKKIA
-21 SPATADAV
+21 SPATVDRTASPLSA
-29 RPVGGATGA
+29 AT
-38 PPASQPARADR
+38 SSRADR
-49 TQSKGIQVSEQGYP
+49 TLSKGIHVSEQAYP
-63 SVDLESYLN
+63 SVDLEGYLS
-72 ARDRKGGKRVVR
+72 ARDRKGGKRVIR
-84 DRSGGIALVREDALN
+84 DRAGAIALVREDALN
-99 LDLFRANG
+99 LDQFRADG
-107 VPLHNVGRR
+107 IPLHNVGRR
-116 FRVVGEDGITEQER
+116 FRVVGRDGITEQER

-136 VIHRSRENPKNF
+136 VIHRSRENSKNF
-148 EGLKLPLGEL
+148 DGLKLPLGEL
-158 VHDHGLY
+158 VYDHGLY
-165 LKFGPGIAE
+165 LKFAPGIQE
-174 LGVNDRGDVLLRRGT
+174 LGVNDRGDVLLRRDEKAT
-189 PDDPT
+189 NPT
-194 AGPVWNAFNTVI
+194 EGPVWNAFNTVI

-214 TRLTIDAHKEDVKEA
+214 TRLEYDAHRADVKEA
-229 GAWLRALEAVSKQKT
+229 TGWLRALEIVTKQKT
-244 LISRFSCAGVQY
+244 LVSKFSCAGVQY
-256 THKGNVPYLK
+256 THRGNVPYLK
-266 KTSQTNFFPPQDPE
+266 RTALTNFFPPNDPE
-280 MKVIEKQIE
+280 MQVIARQIE
-289 GRFRD
+289 SRFHD
-294 RGAHKAPRVTIL
+294 RGAAKAPRVTIL

-312 RNEAEYAKFLAK
+312 TTEAAYTAFLGKLKRAKGNAAK
-324 LRRTRVPAAKVGL
+324 LGL

-342 DSRLYDPESKAV
+342 DSRLWDPDSKAI

-394 MAILSKVDIISAHA
+394 MAILSKIDIISAHA

-445 RLELKRRYRIDLE
+445 RQELRRRYRIDLE
-458 REGLEGNA
+458 REGVDGDPDA
-466 LEDKLARTFPEI
+466 AVDKVFPGI
-478 GILCQ
+478 GIMCQ
-483 EDWIEILKDSKRGWV
+483 EDWIEILKDSTRGWV

-536 GGTIDKLGRI
+536 GGTMERLGRI

-568 RSRRIAAN
+568 KSRRIAAN

-582 PNLDFCVKRVGPD
+582 PNLDFCVKRVPAD
-595 EALQWLLIGRT
+595 EALRWLLIGRT

-616 AYPDFSGLLMTNGV
+616 AYPDFSGLLMTQGV

-644 GDLAP
+644 GDLKP
-649 LGKGDATLGR
+649 LGSGDATLGR
-659 SIYDKLK
+659 AIYDKLK
-666 IQLDLWRQNCAEV
+666 IQLDLWRQNCADV

-700 SEHPDAFGDWKKVTT
+700 SEHPDAFGDWKKVTIT
-715 ADFQRYMNDRYGVAY
+715 DFQDYMRDRYGVTY
-730 SGRGAWTHITP
+730 NDRGAWTHITA
-741 AQRTARA
+741 AQRAAR

>member
-1 VTEVTDD
+1 
-8 LKPDTEDAMKKIA
+8 MKKIA
-21 SPATADAV
+21 SPATAEAISAAGSSSASSPSTPSRTE
-29 RPVGGATGA
+29 RP
-38 PPASQPARADR
+38 
-49 TQSKGIQVSEQGYP
+49 QSKGIHVSEQAYP
-63 SVDLESYLN
+63 SVDLEGYLS
-72 ARDRKGGKRVVR
+72 ARDRKGGKRVIR
-84 DRSGGIALVREDALN
+84 DRSGGIALVREDALD
-99 LDLFRANG
+99 LDLFRKNG

-116 FRVVGEDGITEQER
+116 FRVVGKDGITEQER

-136 VIHRSRENPKNF
+136 VIHRSREDSKNF
-148 EGLKLPLGEL
+148 DGLKLPLGEL
-158 VHDHGLY
+158 VYDHGLY
-165 LKFGPGIAE
+165 LKFAPGIAE
-174 LGVNDRGDVLLRRGT
+174 LGVNDRGDVLLRRDPGAT
-189 PDDPT
+189 DPT
-194 AGPVWNAFNTVI
+194 EGPVWNAFNTVI

-214 TRLTIDAHKEDVKEA
+214 TRLEYDAHKADVKEA
-229 GAWLRALEAVSKQKT
+229 LGWLKALEAVTKQKT
-244 LISRFSCAGVQY
+244 LISKFSCAGIQY

-266 KTSQTNFFPPQDPE
+266 RTALTNFFPPQDPE
-280 MKVIEKQIE
+280 MMVIAKQIE
-289 GRFRD
+289 QRFAD
-294 RGAHKAPRVTIL
+294 RGAKTTPRVTII

-312 RNEAEYAKFLAK
+312 RSEAEYTRFLAK
-324 LRRTRVPAAKVGL
+324 LKRARVPAAKIGL

-342 DSRLYDPESKAV
+342 ASRLWDPDGKAI

-394 MAILSKVDIISAHA
+394 MAILSKIDIISAHA

-458 REGLEGNA
+458 REGVDGGDLEGK
-466 LEDKLARTFPEI
+466 LEKVFPEI
-478 GILCQ
+478 GIMCQ

-536 GGTIDKLGRI
+536 GGTIDRLGRI

-568 RSRRIAAN
+568 KSRRIAAN

-595 EALQWLLIGRT
+595 EALRWLLIGRT

-616 AYPDFSGLLMTNGV
+616 AYPDFSGLLMTSGV

-644 GDLAP
+644 GDLNP

-659 SIYDKLK
+659 AIYDKLR
-666 IQLDLWRQNCAEV
+666 IQLDLWRQNCGDV

-700 SEHPDAFGDWKKVTT
+700 SEHPDAFGDWKRVTT
-715 ADFQRYMNDRYGVAY
+715 TDFQAYMRDRYGVTY
-730 SGRGAWTHITP
+730 NDRGAWTHISA
-741 AQRTARA
+741 AQRAARA